1 MAEPQPPAQRPLNVR
16 PQDALNE
23 VRREMPLQNA
33 PAVVPVD
40 NPPRADV
47 PAANNAPPVENPGAA
62 HVAPPL
68 EVHNCPVFLFCCL
81 VIGSGFAFR
90 GFHVRPGRLDAFGT
104 RA

>member
-33 PAVVPVD
+33 PAVVPVE
-40 NPPRADV
+40 NPPPADV
-47 PAANNAPPVENPGAA
+47 PAANNVPPVKNPGAA

-68 EVHNCPVFLFCCL
+68 EVHNLSCFLVLLLSNLFWVCIPWFSC
-81 VIGSGFAFR
+81 APR
-90 GFHVRPGRLDAFGT
+90 
-104 RA
+104 

>member
-16 PQDALNE
+16 PQDAFNE

-40 NPPRADV
+40 NPPPADV

-68 EVHNCPVFLFCCL
+68 EVHNLPCFLVLLFSHWFWFCIPWFSC
-81 VIGSGFAFR
+81 APR
-90 GFHVRPGRLDAFGT
+90 
-104 RA
+104 